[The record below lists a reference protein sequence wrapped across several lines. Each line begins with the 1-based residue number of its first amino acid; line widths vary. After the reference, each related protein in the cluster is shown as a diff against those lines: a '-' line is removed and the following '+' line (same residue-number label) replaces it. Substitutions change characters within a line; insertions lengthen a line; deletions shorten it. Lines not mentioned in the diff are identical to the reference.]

1 MPKRWYPIQQAGY
14 SRVGGLPLAN
24 LRERPKQQP
33 VLSTRN
39 SMMFGP
45 SRTVRIPPPG
55 RKITLLRSL
64 PELPVQVAKAGK
76 PVPTSHRP
84 LPRAK
89 ESKAMVQEDQREG
102 VTEEEGHT
110 EAEGED
116 NGKMSPDPSG
126 AMTMT
131 PRPQETGGFLPPLH
145 CPPEPPNLLPGH
157 PGGNFSEKAQ
167 VSRTKPSSQSPA
179 ICSDGTAGDGRPP
192 SQPGPVATVLSAP
205 SPRCSLLPERP
216 GEVVLGED
224 HQPGCPESPM
234 SGKALQREPPSDTP
248 RRSSSPLGAAGSG
261 RPRKRTMPPPLF
273 LPLPPPPPPLP
284 PPLPLLW
291 GRSDLPP
298 PPKLPAMTR
307 AKTRGTLKQ
316 NRDRQ
321 RNRILRDAR
330 KAMRRRSAAPPAP
343 GTTGSLPPVSHTLQ
357 VPPYHHQLGR
367 PVLQIPQSGWPST
380 LPDTLC
386 GSGGKT
392 HSPRGLSFC

>member
-1 MPKRWYPIQQAGY
+1 M
-14 SRVGGLPLAN
+14 
-24 LRERPKQQP
+24 RERPKQQP

-116 NGKMSPDPSG
+116 NGKMSPDRSG

-131 PRPQETGGFLPPLH
+131 PRPQETGGLLPPLH

-192 SQPGPVATVLSAP
+192 SQPGPLATVLSAP

-224 HQPGCPESPM
+224 HQPGCPESLM

-248 RRSSSPLGAAGSG
+248 RRSSSPREPPAVGAPARGRCPRRFFCHCRHRRRHC
-261 RPRKRTMPPPLF
+261 RPRCRCSGVAVTFPRL
-273 LPLPPPPPPLP
+273 
-284 PPLPLLW
+284 
-291 GRSDLPP
+291 RSFQP
-298 PPKLPAMTR
+298 
-307 AKTRGTLKQ
+307 
-316 NRDRQ
+316 
-321 RNRILRDAR
+321 
-330 KAMRRRSAAPPAP
+330 
-343 GTTGSLPPVSHTLQ
+343 
-357 VPPYHHQLGR
+357 
-367 PVLQIPQSGWPST
+367 
-380 LPDTLC
+380 
-386 GSGGKT
+386 
-392 HSPRGLSFC
+392 